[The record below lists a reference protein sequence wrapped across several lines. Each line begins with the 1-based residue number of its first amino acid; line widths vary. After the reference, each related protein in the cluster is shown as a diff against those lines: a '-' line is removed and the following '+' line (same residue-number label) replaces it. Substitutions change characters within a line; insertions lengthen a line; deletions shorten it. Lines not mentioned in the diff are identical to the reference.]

1 MGHTAHPRSSQTHAE
16 SKGRQNSLSS
26 VAECLSS
33 QCQVVLCR
41 KRVCVCV
48 RQLLRCVFVWWV
60 GVSGWMCLV
69 ERNMAVKVN
78 RVLRGAKQRK
88 KNVISVLLLGDVAN
102 NRCYNPDPA
111 LCFGIMDRRD

>member
-1 MGHTAHPRSSQTHAE
+1 M
-16 SKGRQNSLSS
+16 S
-26 VAECLSS
+26 VLPVPSCAMQKTC
-33 QCQVVLCR
+33 
-41 KRVCVCV
+41 VCVCSTV
-48 RQLLRCVFVWWV
+48 TQMCVCWWG

-88 KNVISVLLLGDVAN
+88 KNVISMLLLGDVAN